1 MNARPIDHDGRQ
13 GSGDERDDAQDDQ
26 VAGAGGHRA
35 AVYRS
40 VHRGRPTK
48 VLCST
53 ADRDGRLAL
62 ALGRRLGRGMQEP
75 MARSRSKSGVGLVS
89 AAFGRSAADCCR
101 SSGSES
107 LSAYWALTPV
117 RTVSDAMDYYLLDLA
132 DPYANPW
139 GATHAFVYSPV
150 YAQVLYPL
158 TLLPFEAFYKVL
170 MAINL
175 GALLF
180 LVGPVWAAVALPLAH
195 PDIANGQVHL
205 VLAASIVLMLRSPG
219 WGAFGVL
226 SKVTPGV
233 TLLWF
238 PARREWRAF
247 AVAAGVTAT
256 LVIVS
261 AITWPQAWF
270 DWVTLLSESAT
281 HHVDTFS
288 ISQWPAIF
296 RLPIGAGLVVMAAWR
311 VGRPRCQSSRSSF
324 CHPSGPVRSSCSSPF
339 RSSGPAGP
347 TQSQLRTMAQRPQM
361 EVTHSAWHIGIGAG
375 CDGTRPVVAD
385 SGREA

>member
-1 MNARPIDHDGRQ
+1 M
-13 GSGDERDDAQDDQ
+13 
-26 VAGAGGHRA
+26 
-35 AVYRS
+35 
-40 VHRGRPTK
+40 
-48 VLCST
+48 
-53 ADRDGRLAL
+53 
-62 ALGRRLGRGMQEP
+62 ALGRTWGEACRSLWLGVV
-75 MARSRSKSGVGLVS
+75 SKSAAGLRIS
-89 AAFGRSAADCCR
+89 GIWSFGRR
-101 SSGSES
+101 FLPILG
-107 LSAYWALTPV
+107 LGIVVAYWALAPV

-205 VLAASIVLMLRSPG
+205 VLAASIVLMVRSPG
-219 WGAFGVL
+219 WAAFGVL

-233 TLLWF
+233 TVLWF

-247 AVAAGVTAT
+247 AVAVGCHCDAGHPLRTHLAAA
-256 LVIVS
+256 LGS
-261 AITWPQAWF
+261 S
-270 DWVTLLSESAT
+270 WVTLLSESAT

-288 ISQWPAIF
+288 VSQWPAIF
-296 RLPIGAGLVVMAAWR
+296 RRAHR
-311 VGRPRCQSSRSSF
+311 
-324 CHPSGPVRSSCSSPF
+324 SGPRSHG
-339 RSSGPAGP
+339 R
-347 TQSQLRTMAQRPQM
+347 
-361 EVTHSAWHIGIGAG
+361 
-375 CDGTRPVVAD
+375 VA
-385 SGREA
+385 

>member
-1 MNARPIDHDGRQ
+1 
-13 GSGDERDDAQDDQ
+13 
-26 VAGAGGHRA
+26 
-35 AVYRS
+35 
-40 VHRGRPTK
+40 
-48 VLCST
+48 
-53 ADRDGRLAL
+53 
-62 ALGRRLGRGMQEP
+62 MQEP
-75 MARSRSKSGVGLVS
+75 MARSRSKSAAGLRIS
-89 AAFGRSAADCCR
+89 GIWSFGRR
-101 SSGSES
+101 FLPILG
-107 LSAYWALTPV
+107 LGIVVAYWALVPV

-205 VLAASIVLMLRSPG
+205 VLAASIVLMVRSPG
-219 WGAFGVL
+219 WAAFGVL

-233 TLLWF
+233 TILWF

-247 AVAAGVTAT
+247 AVAVGVTAT

-261 AITWPQAWF
+261 VFTWPQAWF
-270 DWVTLLSESAT
+270 SWVTLLSESAT

-311 VGRPRCQSSRSSF
+311 SRPAALPVIALF
-324 CHPSGPVRSSCSSPF
+324 VLPSI
-339 RSSGPAGP
+339 
-347 TQSQLRTMAQRPQM
+347 
-361 EVTHSAWHIGIGAG
+361 WIGALVMLLAVPKLWTSESDRRPAQD
-375 CDGTRPVVAD
+375 DGAETPH
-385 SGREA
+385 GGH